1 MPLACRI
8 GLVAV
13 GFDAQKISLVQM
25 GLDDADDDK
34 TASELDAMII
44 ENSITKTCELNK
56 LQLKVCDIVR
66 QCIQDV
72 AASSVCKFIAGVLR
86 GLIAASGRGR
96 AGQWL
101 QRRREV

>member
-1 MPLACRI
+1 MQNWT
-8 GLVAV
+8 VAV

-72 AASSVCKFIAGVLR
+72 AASSVCKFIV
-86 GLIAASGRGR
+86 
-96 AGQWL
+96 
-101 QRRREV
+101 

>member
-72 AASSVCKFIAGVLR
+72 AASSVCKFIAG
-86 GLIAASGRGR
+86 
-96 AGQWL
+96 GQEL
-101 QRRREV
+101 TKCMAQFKFEVYQPWCRSLP